1 MRLLNGDAYFI
12 YTGMDNTL
20 DSETLLK
27 FRNALV
33 ERSLSMRNA
42 LIKTRFYKEKIKLGW
57 CQNKCCDYVVSNGN
71 VNGLML

>member
-27 FRNALV
+27 FRNALAL

-42 LIKTRFYKEKIKLGW
+42 LIKTRFYKEKRNWVGAKINAAIMSS
-57 CQNKCCDYVVSNGN
+57 QMETSTA
-71 VNGLML
+71 

>member
-42 LIKTRFYKEKIKLGW
+42 LIKTRFYKEKRNWVGAKINAAIMSS
-57 CQNKCCDYVVSNGN
+57 QMETSTA
-71 VNGLML
+71 

>member
-27 FRNALV
+27 FRNALAL

-42 LIKTRFYKEKIKLGW
+42 LIKTRFYKEK
-57 CQNKCCDYVVSNGN
+57 
-71 VNGLML
+71 